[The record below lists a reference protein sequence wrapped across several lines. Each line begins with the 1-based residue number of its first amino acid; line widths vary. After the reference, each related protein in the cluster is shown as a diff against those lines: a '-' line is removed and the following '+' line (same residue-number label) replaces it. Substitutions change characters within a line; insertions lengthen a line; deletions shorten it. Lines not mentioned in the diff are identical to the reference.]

1 MKFDIEEAQLKASKV
16 PHEIFLTNL
25 IVNHILY
32 FAFALSASSLPLLI
46 AMVPIISILALGYL
60 MIRGRKVVNS
70 DSIPWF
76 VQCHWR
82 VAMKRGRLLLIMLGG
97 LITLLGALFS
107 IHLFGGT
114 PFAQVIPFM
123 AVITMPVMV
132 TILALIIMESE
143 GLHHARTGQ
152 LSKGI
157 VEQYPAPTE
166 VKLIEE

>member
-1 MKFDIEEAQLKASKV
+1 MKFEIDEAEIQASKV

-46 AMVPIISILALGYL
+46 AVTPTVSVLALGYL
-60 MIRGRKVVNS
+60 MIRGRQVVNS
-70 DSIPWF
+70 DSMPWF
-76 VQCHWR
+76 VKCHWQ
-82 VAMKRGRLLLIMLGG
+82 VAMKRGRLLLLMLGG
-97 LITLLGALFS
+97 LVALLAVLLS
-107 IHLFGGT
+107 IHLFGGA
-114 PFAQVIPFM
+114 PFAQIIPFM

-152 LSKGI
+152 LSKGM
-157 VEQYPAPTE
+157 VERYPPPDDITVLE
-166 VKLIEE
+166 S